1 MDRIVEVTRKNKEV
15 RPMEQRIIWIA
26 ALLWVLLQPAGTAWA
41 QDDSV
46 GGWPRE
52 IDTPRAK
59 VVIYQPQPEKL
70 QGNRLDARAAVAIE
84 FKDKSEPVFGAVW
97 FQARLDT
104 DREERTATI
113 ADISVTQVRF
123 PEQDQKKA
131 EQLRTLLEREIPKWY
146 LPISMDRLLA
156 TLELAEERSEAA
168 EKINTKPPKILF
180 VSEPAIL
187 ISVDGEPRLKQD

>member
-1 MDRIVEVTRKNKEV
+1 M
-15 RPMEQRIIWIA
+15 
-26 ALLWVLLQPAGTAWA
+26 LQPAGAARA
-41 QDDSV
+41 QGDSV

-52 IDTPRAK
+52 IDTARAK
-59 VVIYQPQPEKL
+59 VVIYQPQPEQL

-84 FKDKSEPVFGAVW
+84 PKDKSEPVFGAVW

-123 PEQDQKKA
+123 PDQDEKKA
-131 EQLRTLLEREIPKWY
+131 EKLRTLLEQEIPRWH

-156 TLELAEERSEAA
+156 TLELAEERAEAA
-168 EKINTKPPKILF
+168 EIPNRQRYCLSLNRP
-180 VSEPAIL
+180 S
-187 ISVDGEPRLKQD
+187 